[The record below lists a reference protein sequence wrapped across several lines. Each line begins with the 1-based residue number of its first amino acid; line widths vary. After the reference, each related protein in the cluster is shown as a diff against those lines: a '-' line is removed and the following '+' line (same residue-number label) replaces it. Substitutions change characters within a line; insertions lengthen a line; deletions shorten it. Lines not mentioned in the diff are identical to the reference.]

1 VFSWQTLRI
10 KHRFTS
16 LTNLN
21 LMLIG
26 PIKSCLFFFSP
37 FYFQRSNLLSS
48 VVLPSFSAGWAN
60 CVFLTSLIDK
70 MLCWLEST
78 GKSSP
83 CFFHR
88 LANFLSKR
96 LDFSPETIFASRTA
110 VKYLCIY
117 ILCSYC
123 AGRSLDLFNTFIF
136 VHIFAGPGPA
146 HIRTRQQHFLNV
158 KKKCKAKMGFSFFLN
173 GCKSAAY
180 NLNGFSG
187 SMVQ

>member
-1 VFSWQTLRI
+1 MFSWQTLRR
-10 KHRFTS
+10 KHIHPVAHKSQADVDWTYQVMS
-16 LTNLN
+16 L
-21 LMLIG
+21 
-26 PIKSCLFFFSP
+26 LFFP

-88 LANFLSKR
+88 LANFQSKR
-96 LDFSPETIFASRTA
+96 LDFSPETIVASRTA

-123 AGRSLDLFNTFIF
+123 AGRWSLDLFNRFIF
-136 VHIFAGPGPA
+136 IHIFTGPGPA
-146 HIRTRQQHFLNV
+146 HIRTRQPHFLNV
-158 KKKCKAKMGFSFFLN
+158 KKKCKAKMCFSFF
-173 GCKSAAY
+173 
-180 NLNGFSG
+180 
-187 SMVQ
+187 